1 MSRSLAASYAD
12 FVATLSYDVI
22 PEPVRRAALW
32 HIVDALGVTV
42 AASAPG
48 EDTGAALHR
57 AADVWASA
65 DGSASVLGTGQRLR
79 PETAALVNGSLG
91 QALEMDD
98 KHGPSLARPGST
110 VIPAALAVAE
120 ARNLTIRELV
130 TAVVA
135 GYEVMIRLGFVG
147 GKRFL
152 ARGYHTSSLLAPFG
166 SAAAIGN
173 LNQLTPSQIID
184 SFGIAGTFASGIQES
199 TRTGATSKILH
210 GGWGAHGGIIASD
223 LASAGITGPE
233 SVFEGDMGF
242 FFSHL
247 SPVEG
252 DLDWARGL
260 DGLGKQWLLP
270 DTAVKPY
277 PCCQLLHSFID
288 GMKDLRGELDRA
300 GLGADDIERIDA
312 RLAEPGLTL
321 VTQPLER
328 KLAPRQAHEAR
339 FSLPYVVAHTFIHGD
354 VDATTFTAEA
364 LRDEKVRA
372 LALKV
377 VPGEDPES
385 DYPAHDPADIDIVA
399 AGRTF
404 HKRVRHHP
412 GSPERPLL
420 LPDILDKF
428 ARNTSWTLGAEAR
441 SVGEGLVAL
450 GPDEPVFSLIGA
462 FAGASASAPQA
473 SAPQRSTSDV

>member
-1 MSRSLAASYAD
+1 MGKSLAAIYAE
-12 FVATLSYDVI
+12 FAATLSYDAI

-42 AASAPG
+42 AATAPG
-48 EDTGAALHR
+48 EDTGEALKR
-57 AADVWASA
+57 AADAWEAS
-65 DGSASVLGTGQRLR
+65 GGASVIGTGQRLR
-79 PETAALVNGSLG
+79 TEMAALVNGSLG

-120 ARNLTIRELV
+120 ARGLSIRDLV

-173 LNQLTPSQIID
+173 LNGLTAAQIVD

-223 LASAGITGPE
+223 LAVAGITGPE

-247 SPVEG
+247 SPVDGE
-252 DLDWARGL
+252 LDWARGIE
-260 DGLGKQWLLP
+260 GLGEQWLLP

-288 GMKDLRGELDRA
+288 GMKDLRVELADA
-300 GLGADDIERIDA
+300 GLGAADIERIDA

-328 KLAPRQAHEAR
+328 KLAPSQAHEAR
-339 FSLPYVVAHTFIHGD
+339 FSLPYVVAHTFVHGD
-354 VDATTFTAEA
+354 VGAETFTAEA
-364 LRDEKVRA
+364 LKDETVRA

-377 VPGEDPES
+377 VPGEDPDS

-399 AGRTF
+399 GGRTF
-404 HKRVRHHP
+404 HKRVAHHP

-420 LPDILDKF
+420 PPDILDKF
-428 ARNTSWTLGAEAR
+428 ERNTAWTLGADAR
-441 SVGEGLVAL
+441 AVGERLAEL
-450 GPDEPVFSLIGA
+450 GPDEPVAVLIAA
-462 FAGASASAPQA
+462 FAGALTTPAT
-473 SAPQRSTSDV
+473 RSSSDV

>member
-1 MSRSLAASYAD
+1 MGTSLAETYAE
-12 FVATLSYDVI
+12 FAAGLSYDAI
-22 PEPVRRAALW
+22 PERVRRAAMW
-32 HIVDALGVTV
+32 HIVDALGVTL
-42 AASAPG
+42 AATAPG
-48 EDTGAALHR
+48 EDTGEALRR
-57 AADVWASA
+57 AAERWESA
-65 DGSASVLGTGQRLR
+65 DGGATVVGTGQRLR

-120 ARNLTIRELV
+120 ADGRTVHDLV

-166 SAAAIGN
+166 SAAAIGR
-173 LNQLTPSQIID
+173 LNGLDPARIVD
-184 SFGIAGTFASGIQES
+184 AFGIAGTFASGIQES

-210 GGWGAHGGIIASD
+210 GGWGAHGGIIATD
-223 LASAGITGPE
+223 LASAGITGPA

-247 SPVEG
+247 SPVDGE
-252 DLDWARGL
+252 LDWARGTA
-260 DGLGKQWLLP
+260 GLGEEWLLP

-288 GMKDLRGELDRA
+288 GMKDLRVELAEA
-300 GLGADDIERIDA
+300 GLGAQDIERIDA

-328 KLAPRQAHEAR
+328 KLAPQEAHEAR
-339 FSLPYVVAHTFIHGD
+339 FSLPFVVAHTFVHGEVD
-354 VDATTFTAEA
+354 VNTFTAAA
-364 LRDEKVRA
+364 LRDETVRA

-377 VPGEDPES
+377 VPGEDPDS

-399 AGRTF
+399 GGRTF
-404 HKRVRHHP
+404 HRRVAHHP

-420 LPDILDKF
+420 EPDILAKF
-428 ARNTSWTLGAEAR
+428 ERNTAW
-441 SVGEGLVAL
+441 AL
-450 GPDEPVFSLIGA
+450 GEEAGRIGTRLAELDPDEPAAAFIGA
-462 FAGASASAPQA
+462 LAGAPTLSHS
-473 SAPQRSTSDV
+473 